1 MSRGVDVQSMN
12 ATPLLHMLDGAD
24 AVSVLLDGVT
34 AREAEVA
41 GLVAR
46 GLTNKEI
53 ASQLHVS
60 ARTIQTHLE
69 RTFKKLGVRS
79 RGELAAR
86 VYLAIVRKHNE

>member
-1 MSRGVDVQSMN
+1 MLDDVSAQSTN
-12 ATPLLHMLDGAD
+12 GTPLLQAIGGVD
-24 AVSVLLDGVT
+24 AVPVLLEGVT

-46 GLTNKEI
+46 GLTNKEV

-69 RTFKKLGVRS
+69 RIFKKLGVRS

-86 VYLAIVRKHNE
+86 VYLEIMRKDNE